1 MAGKSLLGS
10 IGSAVKD
17 VFKWLGSAQGQK
29 VIGTGEAIAETI
41 YPGLT
46 GIINIANNWLAEIIK
61 AETLA
66 AAAGQQD
73 GSGIQKAAIAT
84 STITPQIVQFAQAN
98 GLPSPTAT
106 QILAANNALV
116 AFLNALSGK
125 G

>member
-1 MAGKSLLGS
+1 M
-10 IGSAVKD
+10 KD